1 MRKNHATLV
10 CVVQNRMIHSEPM
23 TLQRTKQVTPV
34 AVLQPVKEVGESE
47 ALEQSLRPRVLQ
59 DYVGQRKIK
68 EHLQIHIGAARTRTE
83 PLGHTLLYGP
93 PGLGKTTLAHIIA
106 HEMSAQLRATSGPAI
121 EKPGDLA
128 SLLTNLGEGDVLF
141 IDEIHRLRPAIEEVL
156 YGAMEDFI
164 LDIVIGKGPTARS
177 VRLNL
182 KPFTLVAATT
192 KAGAVSAPLRDRF
205 LHQFKLAFYEPEE
218 MQQIVT
224 RSADILGTSLEG
236 DAAKMIAA
244 CSRATPRIGNR
255 LTRAVRDF
263 AQVRGEGCINAEA
276 VQRTLD
282 SLDVDHEGLDATDRQ
297 LLGAIID
304 MFSGGPVGLST
315 LAAVLSEEEETIED
329 VYEPFLMQQGFLQRT
344 PKGRVATKKA
354 YEKMGKQIPEGS
366 QLSML

>member
-1 MRKNHATLV
+1 
-10 CVVQNRMIHSEPM
+10 M
-23 TLQRTKQVTPV
+23 TLQRTKQATPI
-34 AVLQPVKEVGESE
+34 LQPEAKTPEAE
-47 ALEQSLRPRVLQ
+47 ALDVSLRPKQLSE
-59 DYVGQRKIK
+59 YVGQRKIK
-68 EHLQIHIGAARTRTE
+68 EHMQIHIGAARTRSE

-106 HEMSAQLRATSGPAI
+106 HEMGAQFRATSGPAI

-156 YGAMEDFI
+156 YGAMEDFL

-192 KAGAVSAPLRDRF
+192 KAGSISAPLRDRF
-205 LHQFKLAFYEPEE
+205 LHHFKLAFYEPQE
-218 MQQIVT
+218 MQQIVS
-224 RSADILGTSLEG
+224 RSADILGTSLDER
-236 DAAKMIAA
+236 AALMIAGA
-244 CSRATPRIGNR
+244 ARATPRIGNR

-263 AQVRGEGCINAEA
+263 AQVRGESSINSEA

-282 SLDVDHEGLDATDRQ
+282 SLDVDPEGLDATDRQ
-297 LLGAIID
+297 LLNAIID

-329 VYEPFLMQQGFLQRT
+329 MYEPFLMQQGFIQRT
-344 PKGRVATKKA
+344 PKGRMATKKA
-354 YEKMGKQIPEGS
+354 YEKMGKQMPDNGQTS
-366 QLSML
+366 LL